1 MRIPGGDAGGVAQEG
16 WWARV
21 SGQSLAN
28 PSPIFTVPLR
38 LAPSQSNS
46 QEATAFAP
54 GAALLRASE
63 GTGTRESGSG
73 LSLLCGLGKVNRP
86 C

>member
-1 MRIPGGDAGGVAQEG
+1 MRIQGGDAGGVAQEG

-38 LAPSQSNS
+38 LVPSQSNS

-54 GAALLRASE
+54 GAAL
-63 GTGTRESGSG
+63 
-73 LSLLCGLGKVNRP
+73 
-86 C
+86 